1 MADDA
6 NESYLQGSV
15 QDDIQTILDNSF
27 NWIKQKRAD
36 DGSFGDNATIND
48 TCYAVEALSLNN
60 YDISDSVQWLSKDI
74 STQNADTLSRKF
86 VATKDDVY
94 VNELVKLQ
102 NNDGGFGLNSNYSSD
117 NFDSCLALEALVLF
131 NSDKYN
137 EAIYGVIDYL
147 CKQQNDDGGWG
158 YNSLNSSE
166 PNLTLRIACS
176 VLRFMNNNNITSD
189 VVNNHLDKAKEYLST
204 CLLYTSPSPRD

>member
-1 MADDA
+1 MVDKHLRSIISWMLVIVIGSSICNIPVLADDA

-60 YDISDSVQWLSKDI
+60 CDISDSVQWLSKDI

-102 NNDGGFGLNSNYSSD
+102 NKEGDSDGS
-117 NFDSCLALEALVLF
+117 LEMCP
-131 NSDKYN
+131 
-137 EAIYGVIDYL
+137 E
-147 CKQQNDDGGWG
+147 
-158 YNSLNSSE
+158 
-166 PNLTLRIACS
+166 
-176 VLRFMNNNNITSD
+176 
-189 VVNNHLDKAKEYLST
+189 
-204 CLLYTSPSPRD
+204 